1 MDRPTLDKLT
11 RLSQLR
17 LTSEEEALVLDD
29 LGRIVAMID
38 EMQAIDTDGVAPLSH
53 PLDMD
58 QRLREDRVT
67 ETVDRERFQAVAPA
81 TRDGLYLVPRVVE

>member
-1 MDRPTLDKLT
+1 MDRQTLDKLT

-17 LTSEEEALVLDD
+17 LTPEEEALVLDD
-29 LGRIVAMID
+29 LGRIMAMID

-67 ETVDRERFQAVAPA
+67 ETVDRERFQAMAPA

>member
-1 MDRPTLDKLT
+1 MDRQTLDKLT

-17 LTSEEEALVLDD
+17 LTPEEEALVLDD

>member
-1 MDRPTLDKLT
+1 MDRQTLDKLT

-38 EMQAIDTDGVAPLSH
+38 EMQAVDTDGVAPLSH

-81 TRDGLYLVPRVVE
+81 TRDGFYLVPRVVE

>member
-1 MDRPTLDKLT
+1 MDRQTLDKLT

-17 LTSEEEALVLDD
+17 LTPEEEALVLDD
-29 LGRIVAMID
+29 LGRIMAMID